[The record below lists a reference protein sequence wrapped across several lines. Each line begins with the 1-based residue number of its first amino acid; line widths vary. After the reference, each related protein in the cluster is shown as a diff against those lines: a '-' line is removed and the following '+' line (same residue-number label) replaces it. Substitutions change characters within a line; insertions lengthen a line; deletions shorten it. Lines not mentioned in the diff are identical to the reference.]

1 MSQPVEEAHA
11 LDILTPYP
19 SLLLAISGGPDS
31 VALMLLIKKWSDRPK
46 YSIAVATVDH
56 GLREESSREAET
68 VGQWAQELG
77 FTHYH
82 LNWLEEKPTTRL
94 QERAREA
101 RYHLLETCAK
111 EIGADAIVTAH
122 HADDQAETILLR
134 LTRGSGL
141 TGLAG
146 MADTR
151 KLNKI
156 KLLRP
161 LLNFS
166 KADLVKI
173 CHEAHHPYFNDPS
186 NLNDKYTRARL
197 RKLMPTLAEEGL
209 TSDALRRLGQRA
221 QRVNVAL
228 DFYAKSA
235 RAQALIEQQDDKT
248 LFSAVELERLPSEI
262 VLRLLAQEITRLCP
276 QFLLRL
282 ERLERLVT
290 QLHDALLTSAPW
302 QKTLAGCL
310 IKINKGV
317 VEIGRAPPRK
327 SLSKT
332 KSDS

>member
-1 MSQPVEEAHA
+1 LRQPVEEAHA

-82 LNWLEEKPTTRL
+82 LNWLEEKPPTRL

-101 RYHLLETCAK
+101 RYRLLETCAK

-186 NLNDKYTRARL
+186 NLNDKYTRGRL

-248 LFSAVELERLPSEI
+248 LFSAVELECLPSEI

-282 ERLERLVT
+282 ERLERLVS

>member
-1 MSQPVEEAHA
+1 MRQPSEESQVLNVLA
-11 LDILTPYP
+11 PYP

-31 VALMLLIKKWSDRPK
+31 VALMLLISKWCERPK
-46 YSIAVATVDH
+46 HSIAVATVDH

-68 VGQWAQELG
+68 VGRWARELD

-82 LNWLEEKPTTRL
+82 LNWLEKKPTTRV
-94 QERAREA
+94 QERARDA
-101 RYHLLETCAK
+101 RYRLLETCAK

-173 CHEAHHPYFNDPS
+173 CRESHHPFFNDPS
-186 NLNDKYTRARL
+186 NLNDKYARARL

-235 RAQALIEQQDDKT
+235 HAQALIEQQDDKT
-248 LFSAVELERLPSEI
+248 LFDAQELERLPSEI
-262 VLRLLAQEITRLCP
+262 VLRLLAQEITRLSP

-290 QLHDALLTSAPW
+290 QLHEALLISMPW

-310 IKINKGV
+310 IKINKDL

-327 SLSKT
+327 SLCKT
-332 KSDS
+332 KGDS

>member
-101 RYHLLETCAK
+101 RYRLLETCAK

-173 CHEAHHPYFNDPS
+173 CHEAHHPYFNDPT

-235 RAQALIEQQDDKT
+235 RAQAFDGQ
-248 LFSAVELERLPSEI
+248 V
-262 VLRLLAQEITRLCP
+262 
-276 QFLLRL
+276 
-282 ERLERLVT
+282 
-290 QLHDALLTSAPW
+290 
-302 QKTLAGCL
+302 
-310 IKINKGV
+310 
-317 VEIGRAPPRK
+317 
-327 SLSKT
+327 
-332 KSDS
+332 

>member
-1 MSQPVEEAHA
+1 MCQPVEEAHA

-101 RYHLLETCAK
+101 RYRLLETCAK

-186 NLNDKYTRARL
+186 NLNDKYTRGRL

-248 LFSAVELERLPSEI
+248 LFSAVELECLPSEI

-282 ERLERLVT
+282 ERLERLVS

>member
-1 MSQPVEEAHA
+1 LRQLIEEVQA
-11 LDILTPYP
+11 LNVLTPYP

-31 VALMLLIKKWSDRPK
+31 VALMLLISKWRERLK
-46 YSIAVATVDH
+46 HSIAVATVDH
-56 GLREESSREAET
+56 GLREESSQEAET
-68 VGQWAQELG
+68 VGAWARKLG
-77 FTHYH
+77 FTHYR
-82 LNWLEEKPTTRL
+82 LNWLEEKPTTGL
-94 QERAREA
+94 QKRARDA
-101 RYHLLETCAK
+101 RYRLLEICAK
-111 EIGADAIVTAH
+111 EIGAEAIVTAH

-166 KADLVKI
+166 KTDLVKI
-173 CHEAHHPYFNDPS
+173 CLEANHPYFNDPT
-186 NLNDKYTRARL
+186 NLNEKYTRARL

-248 LFSAVELERLPSEI
+248 IFSALELERLPSEI

-276 QFLLRL
+276 QFFLRL

-290 QLHDALLTSAPW
+290 QLHEALRISKPW

-327 SLSKT
+327 SLCKA
-332 KSDS
+332 KGDS

>member
-1 MSQPVEEAHA
+1 LCQPVEEAHA

-101 RYHLLETCAK
+101 RYRLLETCAK

-186 NLNDKYTRARL
+186 NLNDKYTRGRL

-248 LFSAVELERLPSEI
+248 LFSAVELECLPSEI

-282 ERLERLVT
+282 ERLERLVS